1 MKQKIKQIWYRM
13 TADKRQF
20 SLFCTLLCI
29 AILLWARIIVI
40 ARPPRTAIA
49 DKVASIALN
58 QPQSF
63 NNQPIPVLL
72 DKVPSH
78 NPFLVSATVF
88 PSIVIQET
96 DKKAFKELSV
106 EQVSRSHSSES
117 FHLEAVMGQIARIN
131 GRIYRIGDILLNPD
145 SSTSFTIV
153 DIAGRSVIIST
164 KDRRY
169 VLSITP

>member
-1 MKQKIKQIWYRM
+1 M
-13 TADKRQF
+13 
-20 SLFCTLLCI
+20 LCI
-29 AILLWARIIVI
+29 ALLLWARIIVI

-58 QPQSF
+58 QPKSF
-63 NNQPIPVLL
+63 NNQPIPLLL
-72 DKVPSH
+72 DKTPSR
-78 NPFLVSATVF
+78 NPFLISGGFF

-96 DKKAFKELSV
+96 DKKVFEEPIKESV
-106 EQVSRSHSSES
+106 SQLYSSDF

-131 GRIYRIGDILLNPD
+131 GQIYRIGDILLNPD
-145 SSTSFTIV
+145 SSASFTIV

-169 VLSITP
+169 VLSIVP